1 MMRKTRRRLAS
12 TMAILSAI
20 GLTSACGEAAKPAG
34 EGGKPSARATAGVR
48 EERSKPLTAAE
59 LKAALLTEEQIGG
72 FEITGINS
80 RAGAFTDPPVAGK
93 ETTSPEACRHV
104 REAPQENV
112 LGRGESA
119 AAWSKMYLGNSNS
132 SPRSTV
138 LTSYPVETART
149 RMTQLRRAIGA
160 CDRFSYS
167 NSYGKSSVTTETL
180 SVPDLGEEALRYR
193 TLARFDSKGFQYS
206 LVTAVRVGGVIATVQ
221 TSDVLGPL
229 PPDRLAEF
237 KPEPSADES
246 VIAALVENVIGSES
260 A

>member
-20 GLTSACGEAAKPAG
+20 GLASACGETAKPAD
-34 EGGKPSARATAGVR
+34 ESGKPSASATAGVR
-48 EERSKPLTAAE
+48 ADHSKPLTAAE

-72 FEITGINS
+72 FRITGIDS
-80 RAGAFTDPPVAGK
+80 RAGAFTDPPLGRK
-93 ETTSPEACRHV
+93 ETTSPETCRHV

-119 AAWSKMYLGNSNS
+119 TAWSKMYLGDS
-132 SPRSTV
+132 SSFPRSTV

-149 RMTQLRRAIGA
+149 RMAQLRRAIDA

-167 NSYGKSSVTTETL
+167 NVYGKSSVTTETL

-193 TLARFDSKGFQYS
+193 TLARLGSKGFHYS

-221 TSDVLGPL
+221 TGDVLGPL
-229 PPDRLAEF
+229 PPDKLAEF
-237 KPEPSADES
+237 KPEPSTDES
-246 VIAALVENVIGSES
+246 VIATLIENVIDAES

>member
-1 MMRKTRRRLAS
+1 
-12 TMAILSAI
+12 MAILSAI
-20 GLTSACGEAAKPAG
+20 GLASACGEAAKSAD
-34 EGGKPSARATAGVR
+34 EGGKPGASATAGVR
-48 EERSKPLTAAE
+48 ADRSKPLTAAE

-80 RAGAFTDPPVAGK
+80 RAGAFTEPPAARK

-112 LGRGESA
+112 LDRGESA
-119 AAWSKMYLGNSNS
+119 AAWSQMYLGNSNF
-132 SPRSTV
+132 SPRSTL

-149 RMTQLRRAIGA
+149 RMTQLRRAIDA
-160 CDRFSYS
+160 CDRFGYS
-167 NSYGKSSVTTETL
+167 NIYGKSSVTTETL

-193 TLARFDSKGFQYS
+193 TLARLDGKGFHYS

-229 PPDRLAEF
+229 PPDKLAEF
-237 KPEPSADES
+237 KPEPSTDES
-246 VIAALVENVIGSES
+246 VIATLIENVIDAES